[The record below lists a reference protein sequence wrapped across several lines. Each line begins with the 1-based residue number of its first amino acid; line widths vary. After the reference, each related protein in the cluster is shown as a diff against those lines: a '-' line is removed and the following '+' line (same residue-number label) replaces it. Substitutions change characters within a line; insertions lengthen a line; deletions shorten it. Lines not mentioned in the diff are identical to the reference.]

1 MARWMG
7 FVGLVVVLSGCA
19 TPTTM
24 MVNPRTGDV
33 QQCRAIGQGLEGV
46 SVANASHDKCVEQ
59 LRGLGYNP
67 GGELTSEEKAAMQ
80 K

>member
-1 MARWMG
+1 MARW
-7 FVGLVVVLSGCA
+7 VSLVVLVVLLSGCA

-33 QQCRAIGQGLEGV
+33 QQCRAMGQGLEGV
-46 SVANASHDKCVEQ
+46 SLANASHDKCVEQ
-59 LRGLGYNP
+59 LRGLGYKAS
-67 GGELTSEEKAAMQ
+67 GDLTPEEKAAMQ